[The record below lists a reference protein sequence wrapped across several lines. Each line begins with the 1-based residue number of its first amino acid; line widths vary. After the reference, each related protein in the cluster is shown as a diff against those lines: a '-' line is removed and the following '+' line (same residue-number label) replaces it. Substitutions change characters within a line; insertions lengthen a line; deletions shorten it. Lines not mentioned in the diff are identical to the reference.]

1 MVAHVQR
8 TSPTICSQSKKNG
21 YLVCIYDSVWWIVRI
36 M

>member
-1 MVAHVQR
+1 MFKEHPQ
-8 TSPTICSQSKKNG
+8 QSAVKVKKNG